1 MGQEA
6 GSSSVSSPLQMFSM
20 MSLSPGIGSSPYAW
34 FKDISPE
41 ERGLRLINL
50 FLNCVNHVAAG
61 SIGNANIGL
70 EHLSHLVSPDGDA
83 MQRLVAYFN
92 EALADR
98 VVKSW
103 RGIYRALNS
112 TKGISVAEEFLAKKL
127 FYDLCPFL
135 RIAYV
140 ITNQAILEAMEDEEM
155 VHIIDLDCF
164 EPAQW
169 VNLLQSFSLQKKL
182 KFQLRITGI
191 HEKKEVLERM
201 ACILNNEAEKL
212 DIGFQFNPIV
222 SKVEDLDT
230 DRLRVKTGEALA
242 ISSVLQLN
250 PLLAF
255 DDQVVFRHSP
265 ASSSNGS
272 NMVHIP
278 RNLQRNRLT
287 LNDFLENDSNNNNN
301 STPGFSPDSATSSPF
316 FIMPPK
322 MATFL
327 TLLWSFFPKL
337 LVVTEQEANHSGLK
351 LMERIDEALHFYGA
365 FFDCLESKIPRG
377 SVERYQV
384 EKIVFGQEIKNI
396 VACEG
401 LERTTRHE
409 KLEKWIPRLE
419 MAGFMKV
426 DLSFNGMIQARK
438 LLHNNNYDGYMVK
451 EKNGY
456 FFICW
461 HDQPLYS
468 VSAWRFRR

>member
-6 GSSSVSSPLQMFSM
+6 GSSSVSSPLQVFSM
-20 MSLSPGIGSSPYAW
+20 MSLSPGLSSSPYTW
-34 FKDISPE
+34 FKEISPE
-41 ERGLRLINL
+41 ERGLRLIGL
-50 FLNCVNHVAAG
+50 FHNCANHVAAG
-61 SIGNANIGL
+61 SIENANVGL
-70 EHLSHLVSPDGDA
+70 EHISHLVCADGDA

-98 VVKSW
+98 VLKSW
-103 RGIYRALNS
+103 RGLHKALNS
-112 TKGISVAEEFLAKKL
+112 TKVISVAEEFLAKKL

-135 RIAYV
+135 RLAYV

-169 VNLLQSFSLQKKL
+169 VNLLQSFSLQKKAR
-182 KFQLRITGI
+182 FQLRITGI
-191 HEKKEVLERM
+191 HEQKEVLERM
-201 ACILNNEAEKL
+201 ALILNKEAEKL
-212 DIGFQFNPIV
+212 DIAFQFNSIV
-222 SKVEDLDT
+222 SRLEDLDT
-230 DRLRVKTGEALA
+230 DKIRVKTGEALA
-242 ISSVLQLN
+242 ISSVLQLHS
-250 PLLAF
+250 LLAF
-255 DDQVVFRHSP
+255 DDQVAYKHSP

-272 NMVHIP
+272 NMAHIQ

-287 LNDFLENDSNNNNN
+287 LNDFLENDSSNNNN

-322 MATFL
+322 MAAFL
-327 TLLWSFFPKL
+327 NTLWGFSPKL
-337 LVVTEQEANHSGLK
+337 MVITEQEANHSGLS

-377 SVERYQV
+377 SIERYQV
-384 EKIVFGQEIKNI
+384 EKVVFGQEIKNI

-401 LERTTRHE
+401 VERTKRHE

-426 DLSFNGMIQARK
+426 GLSFNGMIQARK
-438 LLHNNNYDGYMVK
+438 LLHHNNYDGYKVQ
-451 EKNGY
+451 EKNGF

-461 HDQPLYS
+461 HDQPLFS